1 MMTLTVSEWLVILA
15 LIASA
20 IAGLAMVVWS
30 ATRIIQERCGSE
42 RFDLHRRRRRL
53 DEEDTFRRQE
63 LPNWADSS
71 HPGRVEQRQTV
82 EQELAETPRLRV
94 TPDPEHDA
102 FRTGGTMGEGS
113 FRTAGAVAGA
123 AFVTGGTMK
132 EYVPST
138 EDDQERVAVSNS
150 TGDERSTGDEPSTGD
165 ESSSY
170 ALSED
175 SGSLGGNDSGSSV
188 EGGSSAP

>member
-20 IAGLAMVVWS
+20 MAGLAMVVWS

-71 HPGRVEQRQTV
+71 HPGRVEQRQTL
-82 EQELAETPRLRV
+82 EQELAETPRLGV

-113 FRTAGAVAGA
+113 FRTAGAVASA

-150 TGDERSTGDEPSTGD
+150 TGDERSTGDE
-165 ESSSY
+165 SSSY

-175 SGSLGGNDSGSSV
+175 SGSLGGNDSGSSE